1 MRALEK
7 AITPAHARLPAE
19 LNAIWPVV
27 QMFDFHPKISR
38 LVRLAL
44 CSREFAV
51 VLQRANDFT
60 AGCFIPMS
68 EPAAPGGRFSA
79 LPLFGAEL

>member
-1 MRALEK
+1 M
-7 AITPAHARLPAE
+7 E

-27 QMFDFHPKISR
+27 QMFNFHVQAKISR
-38 LVRLAL
+38 LVRFAL
-44 CSREFAV
+44 FPRSRSREFAV

-68 EPAAPGGRFSA
+68 EPAAPGGDLVCYRCLVLSSN
-79 LPLFGAEL
+79 